1 MNWQSCSKLIGLR
14 VIRARSCVKRW
25 IFCGRCERLRQ
36 LALHMCNLR
45 TSRSH
50 VRGDPLIYRSP
61 CGRRLRMM
69 VYDLTIWSW
78 PYAQPERRDQRIGN
92 GNGGWDSSAS
102 PGGMPGQEFS
112 VPPGV
117 GMSSDAAMSAL
128 RFELAL
134 VRSSSPVGAGGRSEN
149 PPRWAPPDLM
159 DCVV

>member
-1 MNWQSCSKLIGLR
+1 MACATFER
-14 VIRARSCVKRW
+14 RW
-25 IFCGRCERLRQ
+25 
-36 LALHMCNLR
+36 
-45 TSRSH
+45 SH

-102 PGGMPGQEFS
+102 PGGMP
-112 VPPGV
+112 
-117 GMSSDAAMSAL
+117 SDAAMSAL

-134 VRSSSPVGAGGRSEN
+134 VRSSSPVGARGRSEN